1 MKRTLVA
8 AFLTVIM
15 LGVSAVGFSED
26 ERRPPA
32 AAPEA
37 AAPAADAKAA
47 EQGGCMPGGG
57 CCGAAACKQAAGA
70 ASEGTNGQMPAT
82 GGCPCGK
89 AKKTQ

>member
-8 AFLTVIM
+8 AFLTAIM

-26 ERRPPA
+26 EQRPPA

-37 AAPAADAKAA
+37 AAPAAGAKEA

-57 CCGAAACKQAAGA
+57 AFSLGVPGRVPGRAVRRGKGA
-70 ASEGTNGQMPAT
+70 S
-82 GGCPCGK
+82 GGP
-89 AKKTQ
+89 